1 MIASPDDRVTG
12 SPDDDISGKR
22 CATGRAARSRQHART
37 PPDAQRARVITR
49 ARRRTPSRDYAL
61 A

>member
-37 PPDAQRARVITR
+37 PPDA
-49 ARRRTPSRDYAL
+49 L